1 MTIGWKH
8 RPRDKGTACGDGRE
22 ERTWLGHTR
31 ATTRVVYQIKVT
43 LKGSKPPIWR
53 RMQIT
58 SETTLVQLHRIL
70 QRVMGWEGSHLYQF
84 VIGGIAYGDPG
95 MVGELDVEDARTVT
109 LAALVRGEK
118 SKLLYEYDF
127 GDSWEHEL
135 LVEKILPQD
144 EGKRYPVCLTGK
156 RACPPEDC
164 GGVWGYASF
173 LEAIHDPEHPEHEE
187 MLEWIGGEFDPEVFD
202 LDEVN
207 MELQRLTS
215 SEVGRRQR

>member
-1 MTIGWKH
+1 MA
-8 RPRDKGTACGDGRE
+8 RPR
-22 ERTWLGHTR
+22 RT
-31 ATTRVVYQIKVT
+31 TTRVVYQIKVT
-43 LKGSKPPIWR
+43 LNGSKPPIWR

-70 QRVMGWEGSHLYQF
+70 QCVMGWEGSHLYQF
-84 VIGGIAYGDPG
+84 VIGGIAYGDPD
-95 MVGELDVEDARTVT
+95 MVGEWDAEDARTVA

-135 LVEKILPQD
+135 LVEKILPLD

-187 MLEWIGGEFDPEVFD
+187 MREWIGSAFDPEVFN

-207 MELQRLTS
+207 VELQRLTQL
-215 SEVGRRQR
+215 EVRRRPR

>member
-1 MTIGWKH
+1 MART
-8 RPRDKGTACGDGRE
+8 PRT
-22 ERTWLGHTR
+22 
-31 ATTRVVYQIKVT
+31 TTRVVYQIKVT

-58 SETTLVQLHRIL
+58 SDTTLVQFHRIV
-70 QRVMGWEGSHLYQF
+70 QCVMGWEGSHLYQF

-95 MVGELDVEDARTVT
+95 MVGEWDIEDARTVT

-118 SKLLYEYDF
+118 SKFLYEYDF

-135 LVEKILPQD
+135 LVEKILPLD
-144 EGKRYPVCLTGK
+144 EGQRYPVCLTGK

-173 LEAIHDPEHPEHEE
+173 LDALHDPKHPEHEE
-187 MLEWIGGEFDPEVFD
+187 MREWIGDEFDPEVFA

-207 MELQRLTS
+207 VALQRLTP
-215 SEVGRRQR
+215 SEVRRRRR